1 MMQKN
6 LSQTGLILIITTT
19 VYSFSSMATAFYM
32 MGIKALPWFFISAFC
47 YFIPYALIVAQ
58 YTKKYA
64 HRAGTIYD
72 WLQESLSPKAAF
84 ITAFLWYCS
93 YFTWMVSLFMKLL
106 IPMSILLFG
115 QDLTGDIHW
124 FGWSPQIW
132 LALLSILL
140 VLSLTW
146 LISRGFQTILS
157 FLKLSGAAMIGLLL
171 ISLISNLFLISQ
183 APSAFLPN
191 LVKSWQAK
199 SFFAGTGHHF
209 WTQLPFFIFA
219 ITAFG
224 GLDTVASLA
233 DRTPDSRRR
242 FPKGVIWS
250 ACLIVLLYFGGI
262 LLWSGGNDL
271 TVLRQTDQ
279 AHLGNLMYGL
289 MGSLADNTAT
299 ALGGTPQVHHLLQQ
313 FYLRYTA
320 FTLLIAYLGLLSSI
334 SYGPLKSLLQGTPK
348 DLWPAG
354 LVTMNRQ
361 KMPYKAL
368 WLQAGGIS
376 ATILA
381 LSLRSTFVNT
391 LFNQLT
397 YMTNVARAVPY
408 LVVAFSYFYFIKK
421 QIVSADERLLVG
433 DRKNYGL
440 AASVCICI
448 TLAILFQ
455 LYEPLLQGNYFN
467 TLSLI
472 IGPTLFGLCARLIYR
487 RFEKRTLV
495 TMRPSK

>member
-1 MMQKN
+1 MQKK
-6 LSQTGLILIITTT
+6 LTQTGLILIITTT
-19 VYSFSSMATAFYM
+19 VYSFSSMATAFFM
-32 MGIKALPWFFISAFC
+32 MGVKALPWFFISAFC

-115 QDLTGDIHW
+115 KDLTASIHW
-124 FGWSPQIW
+124 LGWSPQVW

-140 VLSLTW
+140 VISLTW
-146 LISRGFQTILS
+146 LINRGFQTILS

-171 ISLISNLFLISQ
+171 ISLVSNLFLISQ
-183 APSAFLPN
+183 APANFIPN

-199 SFFAGTGHHF
+199 SFFAGIGSGF
-209 WTQLPFFIFA
+209 FTQLPFFIFA

-242 FPKGVIWS
+242 FPKGVIIS
-250 ACLIVLLYFGGI
+250 ACLIVALYFGGI
-262 LLWSGGNDL
+262 LLWSGANDL

-289 MGSLADNTAT
+289 MGSLADHTSAV
-299 ALGGTPQVHHLLQQ
+299 LGLSSEAGHLLQQ
-313 FYLRYTA
+313 VYLRYTA

-348 DLWPAG
+348 DLWPRQ
-354 LVTMNRQ
+354 LVKLNRQ
-361 KMPYKAL
+361 QMPQKAL

-376 ATILA
+376 ITILA
-381 LSLRSTFVNT
+381 LSMQSTFVST

-397 YMTNVARAVPY
+397 YMTNVARAIPY

-421 QIVSADERLLVG
+421 QIVTADELLLPA
-433 DRKNYGL
+433 RSKNYLL
-440 AASVCICI
+440 AASVCLCI

-455 LYEPLLQGNYFN
+455 LYEPLLSGNYFN
-467 TLSLI
+467 TLVLI
-472 IGPTLFGLCARLIYR
+472 IGPAVFGLFARLIYR
-487 RFEKRTLV
+487 RFEKQLHKSSQNTI
-495 TMRPSK
+495 